1 MKSTKVFPA
10 TLMVKVDLEMDVFL
24 SGDLLL
30 KVFRQDI
37 NM

>member
-1 MKSTKVFPA
+1 MKWIKIFPS
-10 TLMVKVDLEMDVFL
+10 TLMVKVALEMDVFL
-24 SGDLLL
+24 CDDFLP